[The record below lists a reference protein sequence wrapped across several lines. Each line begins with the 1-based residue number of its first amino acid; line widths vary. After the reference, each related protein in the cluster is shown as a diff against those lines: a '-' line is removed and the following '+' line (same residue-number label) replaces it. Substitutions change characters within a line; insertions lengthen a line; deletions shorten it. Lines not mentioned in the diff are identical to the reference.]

1 MKGWLR
7 PFVSSLTVAVL
18 AVPALPPAMAETP
31 APGALEG
38 KVLETGGVPVQGA
51 VVLVRSVE
59 DATERSSQPT
69 GDDGSYRLADLPAG
83 HYDVAVKTSKGL
95 YLGARS
101 LQVSGMAAQGFSFR
115 LENRS
120 KDQMRSYAES
130 KADAKAQGD
139 EGKEK
144 QGDDKAQGD
153 KGKEKK
159 KHKKGGVVPPLGWNN
174 PLAVVAAGLA
184 FVIGTGALI
193 ESTNNDHSKDHAASP
208 SGP

>member
-18 AVPALPPAMAETP
+18 AVPSLPPTMAATP
-31 APGALEG
+31 APGALAG

-101 LQVSGMAAQGFSFR
+101 LQVSGMAAQGYSFR
-115 LENRS
+115 LEDRS
-120 KDQMRSYAES
+120 KDEMRSYAEKKGDEKS
-130 KADAKAQGD
+130 QGD
-139 EGKEK
+139 EGK
-144 QGDDKAQGD
+144 D
-153 KGKEKK
+153 KEKK
-159 KHKKGGVVPPLGWNN
+159 RKKGGVAVPLGWNN

-193 ESTNNDHSKDHAASP
+193 EAANNDHNKDHAASP